1 MSTDDEGGDDN
12 GGPGNGDDE
21 GGDDNGG
28 PSNGDDEGGDDNGGP
43 SNGGPGNGGQTPPA
57 QNEETED
64 EAEVIVED
72 GEITLNKDQ
81 VSSEV
86 LEQVFDG
93 RDSLTINLA
102 SDRVSLPAAAL
113 RNVQERGGSQI
124 EIRTENG
131 VYTLPMS
138 ALDLEHIAEQLDVDL
153 EELNIRV
160 EISPASTE
168 TADAVQARLETL
180 GANQLAEVVSFDVI
194 ASSESGSELR
204 IERYPDTYVSRMIAV
219 NGQVDMSRATGV
231 IVDPVTGEWSFV
243 PTVFTVIDGQ
253 VYATIKHPAN
263 GVFTVVQ
270 MDKDYNDVPQTHW
283 AREDILVLANKFIV
297 SGTGEDTF
305 DPDREISMAEFA
317 TLVVR
322 ALALSSEDT
331 DLPFED
337 VASASWY
344 SDAIAAAV
352 EAGFVNGYADG
363 SFRPSQEITRIELA
377 IMIARAMAYAGADIE
392 LDDAEAEAILSKYAD
407 LQEMTCGKKEL
418 ALAVKAGIIQG
429 VSGDL
434 LAPQDLAT
442 RAQAVVMLKRYLEY
456 VGFINEI

>member
-1 MSTDDEGGDDN
+1 
-12 GGPGNGDDE
+12 
-21 GGDDNGG
+21 
-28 PSNGDDEGGDDNGGP
+28 
-43 SNGGPGNGGQTPPA
+43 
-57 QNEETED
+57 
-64 EAEVIVED
+64 
-72 GEITLNKDQ
+72 
-81 VSSEV
+81 
-86 LEQVFDG
+86 
-93 RDSLTINLA
+93 
-102 SDRVSLPAAAL
+102 
-113 RNVQERGGSQI
+113 
-124 EIRTENG
+124 
-131 VYTLPMS
+131 
-138 ALDLEHIAEQLDVDL
+138 
-153 EELNIRV
+153 
-160 EISPASTE
+160 
-168 TADAVQARLETL
+168 
-180 GANQLAEVVSFDVI
+180 
-194 ASSESGSELR
+194 
-204 IERYPDTYVSRMIAV
+204 MIAV

-305 DPDREISMAEFA
+305 DPDREISRAEFA

-352 EAGFVNGYADG
+352 EAGIVNGYADG

-407 LQEMTCGKKEL
+407 LQEMIWGKKEL